1 MARPRGLAK
10 TGGRQRGT
18 PNRKTHELAEK
29 LEGLGC
35 DPIEGLAKIAM
46 DAETA
51 PELKVRCSG
60 VQIAALREIA
70 DRTEGKPRQA
80 IQVDASFNSTLAER
94 LERGRKRVLERT
106 GAGL

>member
-18 PNRKTHELAEK
+18 PNRKTHELAKK
-29 LEGLGC
+29 LEGLAC

-51 PELKVRCSG
+51 PELKVRCYTELAQYVHAKLKAVEQGSNSENG
-60 VQIAALREIA
+60 EI
-70 DRTEGKPRQA
+70 
-80 IQVDASFNSTLAER
+80 VFR
-94 LERGRKRVLERT
+94 LERIG
-106 GAGL
+106 